1 MVRYLVMVLANAKM
15 EIMKQIQLHGALPQD
30 GVVDV
35 LTTFARAITVF
46 KQLQVVQ
53 PVRYDVKQI
62 TPKIAL
68 NVMPDTI

>member
-1 MVRYLVMVLANAKM
+1 
-15 EIMKQIQLHGALPQD
+15 
-30 GVVDV
+30 VVDV

-53 PVRYDVKQI
+53 TVRYDVKQI

>member
-1 MVRYLVMVLANAKM
+1 VAK
-15 EIMKQIQLHGALPQD
+15 LHQQRQRQPQD
-30 GVVDV
+30 GMVHV
-35 LTTFARAITVF
+35 LTTFAGAITVF

-53 PVRYDVKQI
+53 LVRYDVKLT